1 MPLLAPVIR
10 KLRCIVDLQPPLR
23 FWNGGVAAGGWIDRD
38 QATVVRLALRS
49 AGSMSSGSGRR
60 V

>member
-1 MPLLAPVIR
+1 MV
-10 KLRCIVDLQPPLR
+10 LQPPLQ
-23 FWNGGVAAGGWIDRD
+23 FWNGGVVAGGRIDRD
-38 QATVVRLALRS
+38 QTTAVRLALRS